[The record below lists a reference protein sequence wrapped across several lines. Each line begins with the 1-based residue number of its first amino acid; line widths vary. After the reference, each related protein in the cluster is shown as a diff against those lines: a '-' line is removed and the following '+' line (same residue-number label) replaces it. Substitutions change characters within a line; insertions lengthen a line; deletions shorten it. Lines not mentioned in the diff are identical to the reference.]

1 MSPSR
6 PGSAALLLPGVDYAA
21 FAVALTARLRQ
32 HGVPVGL
39 TGIEDFIRA
48 LEASPPDS
56 LPGLYWAGR
65 ISLVR
70 RRSEIEIFD
79 AVFATV
85 FGGAGPAFDPRPH
98 HPPRTG
104 ATGGDDAYAPVRA
117 SSTDRPHGGGLPW
130 MTLPP
135 AVADTDDSDTAFAVP
150 ARLPSDIIG
159 AADAPFE
166 QLDARAMELLGKWL
180 ESAVAQWPTRRSR
193 RSRASP
199 RGHQISVRATMNRSR
214 RTGWEPMNLVRVRA
228 IDKPRPVLMLCDVSQ
243 SMQAQVPAYFHLMR
257 ALALVA
263 DAEVFAF
270 ATTLT
275 RLTTTLTHKSA
286 PVAIEQATQKVTDR
300 FGGTRIAT
308 NVQALLSSHHGGTAR
323 GAIVIIGS
331 DGWDSDSPQALA
343 AAMSRLNR
351 RAHRV
356 IWMNPRASA
365 PDFEPR
371 VAGMA
376 AALPYCD
383 ELLPADTFRSLQKV
397 IAQVSR
403 GR

>member
-1 MSPSR
+1 
-6 PGSAALLLPGVDYAA
+6 
-21 FAVALTARLRQ
+21 
-32 HGVPVGL
+32 
-39 TGIEDFIRA
+39 
-48 LEASPPDS
+48 
-56 LPGLYWAGR
+56 
-65 ISLVR
+65 
-70 RRSEIEIFD
+70 
-79 AVFATV
+79 
-85 FGGAGPAFDPRPH
+85 
-98 HPPRTG
+98 
-104 ATGGDDAYAPVRA
+104 
-117 SSTDRPHGGGLPW
+117 

-135 AVADTDDSDTAFAVP
+135 AVADPDDSDTAFAVP

-166 QLDARAMELLGKWL
+166 QLDAQDMELLGKWL

-193 RSRASP
+193 RSRAST
-199 RGHQISVRATMNRSR
+199 RGHQISMRATMNRSR

-275 RLTTTLTHKSA
+275 RLTTALTHKSA

-308 NVQALLSSHHGGTAR
+308 NVQALLSSHHGGAAR

-331 DGWDSDSPQALA
+331 DGWDSDSPEALA
-343 AAMSRLNR
+343 AAMARLNR

-365 PDFEPR
+365 PGFEPR

-376 AALPYCD
+376 AALPHCD
-383 ELLPADTFRSLQKV
+383 EMLPADTFRSLQKV
-397 IAQVSR
+397 ITKVCR